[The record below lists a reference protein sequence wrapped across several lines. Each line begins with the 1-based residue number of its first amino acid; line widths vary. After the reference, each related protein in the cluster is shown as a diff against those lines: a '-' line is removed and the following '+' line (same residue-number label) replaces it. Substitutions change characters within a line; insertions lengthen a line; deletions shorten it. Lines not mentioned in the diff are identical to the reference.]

1 MDKPSEDHL
10 SSGACAHGQLQG
22 QTKEATA
29 AKIGMGKLLLL
40 IVTIITAGIII
51 LPFDL
56 ISCLTL
62 FTESDFLGVRYA
74 KYAEKRQTLP
84 RPFRWSYLSA
94 SGGGLAWVEFRG
106 VCIW

>member
-1 MDKPSEDHL
+1 MDKPSEDYL

-22 QTKEATA
+22 QTKETTA

-40 IVTIITAGIII
+40 IGTIITAGIII

-62 FTESDFLGVRYA
+62 FTESNFLGVRYA
-74 KYAEKRQTLP
+74 KHAEKRQNLP
-84 RPFRWSYLSA
+84 RPLPRTPT
-94 SGGGLAWVEFRG
+94 GLAWVECRG
-106 VCIW
+106 VGIIW